1 VTTLTGIGT
10 VYGVDVEGDYLF
22 IAADGSNDILM
33 YDISN
38 PESPNPLG
46 STAGYYPAWGICV
59 EGNYVYAAEM
69 EAVEVFYFSETESLT
84 LMKTDYYRGDLIYR
98 YRGIRESSLYRVL
111 RRPENA

>member
-1 VTTLTGIGT
+1 M
-10 VYGVDVEGDYLF
+10 EGDYLF

-69 EAVEVFYFSETESLT
+69 EAVEVFYFSDTESLT
-84 LMKTDYYRGDLIYR
+84 LMKRIITVGTSYTDIEVYGNHLYIA
-98 YRGIRESSLYRVL
+98 SSAGLKMLKLWPY
-111 RRPENA
+111 